1 MTFNKDNISEL
12 IESESKFFE
21 EILSEYQFYIK
32 VGNNPDGE
40 WFNRLLKRRKVHI
53 KKLEFIFN
61 NNKYLNI
68 FENEISNKVKQNFQ
82 KIIAEILNLD
92 SQMKEIL
99 NDLQNKK
106 SEQLVNI
113 KKVNKL
119 LVQNTENISKSKVL
133 NIAVK

>member
-1 MTFNKDNISEL
+1 
-12 IESESKFFE
+12 
-21 EILSEYQFYIK
+21 
-32 VGNNPDGE
+32 
-40 WFNRLLKRRKVHI
+40 
-53 KKLEFIFN
+53 
-61 NNKYLNI
+61 
-68 FENEISNKVKQNFQ
+68 VKQNFQ